1 MKSPDP
7 VNLSKY
13 YESGAAED
21 FEAFVLDA
29 EPWIF
34 NRARNLIRG
43 PISGKF
49 ELAEDVTWVVI
60 RKLEKSREKKGW
72 CPEKGPL
79 SGWLYHMIRNQVA
92 GHLRVKANQVRPCS
106 DYQYENEEGKRC
118 SIEQGLIDHRSISPL
133 EVVLKDEQLERTKR
147 LLEELPPVT
156 QRVITLYYEQ
166 ELTYR
171 EIADAIGSNPT
182 SVFREVAAVRK
193 VVARLAA
200 TGRIAA

>member
-34 NRARNLIRG
+34 KQARNLIRG

-72 CPEKGPL
+72 RPEKGPL
-79 SGWLYHMIRNQVA
+79 SGWLYRLIRNQVS
-92 GHLRVKANQVRPCS
+92 GHLRVKGNQHRPCS
-106 DYQYENEEGKRC
+106 DFCFENEDGKYGT
-118 SIEQGLIDHRSISPL
+118 IEQSLVDHRSPTPQAL
-133 EVVLKDEQLERTKR
+133 ALKAEQLERAKR
-147 LLEELPPVT
+147 LLEQLPPIT
-156 QRVITLYYEQ
+156 QRVISLYYEQ
-166 ELTYR
+166 DLTYR
-171 EIADAIGSNPT
+171 EIADEIGSNPT
-182 SVFREVAAVRK
+182 SVFRQVAAVRAK
-193 VVARLAA
+193 FARLSAIS
-200 TGRIAA
+200 RIAA